1 MHERSFPASNHEKY
15 DYLTLENTKEIE
27 NEFVLY

>member
-1 MHERSFPASNHEKY
+1 MNVRFRRVLMKKY

-27 NEFVLY
+27 NEFVSY